1 MKKGMKSTMMLSVL
15 MVVGCVKAPPV
26 TTPEMDLV
34 PPREWTAASVSPQT
48 VEEKWWASFGDEDL
62 TVVVDRVLEGNFDLR
77 AASARLERAAA
88 TAKIAGADLWPSV
101 NLGLSG
107 SRRKQNFI
115 GFPIP
120 GQEENVLST
129 TSTNLGVSVD
139 VTWEADLWGRLSAR
153 AKAGLAD
160 FQASSA
166 DLQAARLS
174 LAGQTVK
181 AWFAIAEA
189 RQQLSL
195 AEATVESW
203 RASAEQVRDRFN
215 EGIRSSLDLRLAL
228 ANLAGAEA
236 LLIERR
242 RQLDRAVRQLE
253 VLLGDYP
260 DKSTNGPAGLSV
272 APPPIPAGLP
282 AEILSRRPDLVAAER
297 RLTSADQRVLASR
310 RDLYPRLSLT
320 AVGGTASRA
329 LKDLVDG
336 DFSVW
341 SLVGNIV
348 QPLFQGGRLRA
359 GVAQAESTQDELLA
373 TYAGSALRAFA
384 EVETALAAES
394 LLAEQE
400 DALAQAA
407 EQSREARLLAEDR
420 YGSGLEDFITVLE
433 SQRRSLQADG
443 ELIAAKRLRLE
454 NRVDLHLALG
464 GGFEPLKPFN
474 EFNEKSPRLERTEEL
489 AR

>member
-1 MKKGMKSTMMLSVL
+1 M
-15 MVVGCVKAPPV
+15 
-26 TTPEMDLV
+26 
-34 PPREWTAASVSPQT
+34 
-48 VEEKWWASFGDEDL
+48 
-62 TVVVDRVLEGNFDLR
+62 
-77 AASARLERAAA
+77 
-88 TAKIAGADLWPSV
+88 
-101 NLGLSG
+101 
-107 SRRKQNFI
+107 
-115 GFPIP
+115 
-120 GQEENVLST
+120 LST
-129 TSTNLGVSVD
+129 TATSLGVSLD

-181 AWFAIAEA
+181 TWFAIAEA
-189 RQQLSL
+189 QQQLAL
-195 AEATVESW
+195 ADGTVESW
-203 RASAEQVRDRFN
+203 RSSAEQVHDRFE

-236 LLIERR
+236 LLGERK

-260 DKSTNGPAGLSV
+260 DKSIHVPTELAV
-272 APPPIPAGLP
+272 TPPPIPVGLP
-282 AEILSRRPDLVAAER
+282 AEIISRRPDLVAAER
-297 RLTSADQRVLASR
+297 RLASADNRALAAR

-329 LKDLVDG
+329 LQDLVDG

-341 SLVGNIV
+341 SLVGSIV

-359 GVAQAESTQDELLA
+359 GVSQAEGVKEEFLA
-373 TYAGSALRAFA
+373 SYASSAIRAFA

-400 DALAQAA
+400 AALARAA

-420 YGSGLEDFITVLE
+420 YGSGLENFVTVLE

-443 ELIAAKRLRLE
+443 ELIAARRSRLE

-464 GGFEPLKPFN
+464 GGFDPMLPY
-474 EFNEKSPRLERTEEL
+474 LEQTQSDPSESIEEL
-489 AR
+489 SR

>member
-1 MKKGMKSTMMLSVL
+1 MKTLGIVL
-15 MVVGCVKAPPV
+15 PFLVLLGCVKAPSI
-26 TTPEMDLV
+26 TTPDV
-34 PPREWTAASVSPQT
+34 DVRIPDQWTASSVSLKT
-48 VEEKWWASFGDEDL
+48 VEDKWWSTFGDQEL
-62 TVVVDRVLEGNFDLR
+62 TAVVERVLEGNFDLR
-77 AASARLERAAA
+77 AAAARLDQAAA
-88 TAKIAGADLWPSV
+88 SAKIAGADLWPSV
-101 NLGLSG
+101 GVGLDG

-115 GFPIP
+115 GLPIP
-120 GQEENVLST
+120 GQEESVLST
-129 TSTNLGVSVD
+129 TATNLGVSLD

-181 AWFAIAEA
+181 TWFAVAEA
-189 RQQLSL
+189 QQQLSL

-203 RASAEQVRDRFN
+203 RASAEQVRDRFE

-236 LLIERR
+236 LLSERK
-242 RQLDRAVRQLE
+242 RQLDRAFRQLE
-253 VLLGDYP
+253 VLIGDYP
-260 DKSTNGPAGLSV
+260 DKSIRVPTGL
-272 APPPIPAGLP
+272 AAMPPPIPAGLP
-282 AEILSRRPDLVAAER
+282 AEIISRRPDLFAAER
-297 RLTSADQRVLASR
+297 RLASADNRVLAAR

-341 SLVGNIV
+341 SLVGNVV

-359 GVAQAESTQDELLA
+359 GVSQAEGVKEELLA
-373 TYAGSALRAFA
+373 TYAGSAIRAFA
-384 EVETALAAES
+384 EVETALAAEN

-400 DALAQAA
+400 AALARAA

-464 GGFEPLKPFN
+464 GGFDPLQPYF
-474 EFNEKSPRLERTEEL
+474 EESQTAESTEEL
-489 AR
+489 SR

>member
-1 MKKGMKSTMMLSVL
+1 
-15 MVVGCVKAPPV
+15 
-26 TTPEMDLV
+26 
-34 PPREWTAASVSPQT
+34 
-48 VEEKWWASFGDEDL
+48 
-62 TVVVDRVLEGNFDLR
+62 
-77 AASARLERAAA
+77 
-88 TAKIAGADLWPSV
+88 
-101 NLGLSG
+101 
-107 SRRKQNFI
+107 
-115 GFPIP
+115 
-120 GQEENVLST
+120 
-129 TSTNLGVSVD
+129 VSVD
-139 VTWEADLWGRLSAR
+139 VAWEADLWGRLSAR

-160 FQASSA
+160 FQASSS

-174 LAGQTVK
+174 LAGQAVK
-181 AWFAIAEA
+181 TWFAIAEA
-189 RQQLSL
+189 QQQLSL
-195 AEATVESW
+195 TEATVESW
-203 RASAEQVRDRFN
+203 RASAEQVRDRFE

-236 LLIERR
+236 LLVERK

-260 DKSTNGPAGLSV
+260 DKSVSRPAGLGV
-272 APPPIPAGLP
+272 TPPPIPAGLP

-297 RLTSADQRVLASR
+297 RLASADQRVLAAR

-320 AVGGTASRA
+320 AAGGTASRA
-329 LKDLVDG
+329 LQDLVDG

-341 SLVGNIV
+341 SLVGNVV

-359 GVAQAESTQDELLA
+359 GVDQAESVQDELLA
-373 TYAGSALRAFA
+373 GYAGSALRAFA

-400 DALAQAA
+400 AALAQAA

-464 GGFEPLKPFN
+464 GGFEPLRPYFEMSQIAKKSE
-474 EFNEKSPRLERTEEL
+474 EFSR
-489 AR
+489 